1 MSEQVS
7 EQVYTAGEVIFDVD
21 EPECDALYFVMAG
34 KVKVEA
40 KFDLIQEHR
49 FPLQNDEWEIETQ
62 TSKICYFVKQL
73 EKGGFFGLEEL
84 VEIGLHLYNRNDEA
98 ARRVKRKLCV
108 TAI

>member
-40 KFDLIQEHR
+40 KFDL
-49 FPLQNDEWEIETQ
+49 
-62 TSKICYFVKQL
+62 V
-73 EKGGFFGLEEL
+73 
-84 VEIGLHLYNRNDEA
+84 
-98 ARRVKRKLCV
+98 
-108 TAI
+108 